1 MLVWETC
8 PERTVK
14 EGPFGVM
21 VFKLRSQGG
30 VGQMKGWEKRV
41 PGRGE
46 RPEVGKNWVYSRN
59 QRKVG

>member
-1 MLVWETC
+1 MVWETC
-8 PERTVK
+8 PERMVK
-14 EGPFGVM
+14 EGPSGVM

-30 VGQMKGWEKRV
+30 VRQMKGWEKRV

-46 RPEVGKNWVYSRN
+46 RLEVGKNLVYSRN